1 MVNFEHISHL
11 VLVFLLLTLDR
22 QMPAGSFLL
31 LEDLVVHVETLDVV
45 YYSSVFA
52 FVAFVFLV
60 GCFLTVLM
68 FGVLQE
74 LMMVL
79 VPKILGCADSRSSRS
94 QLFFK
99 IIDVTKNLANFFFIR
114 RDSNTGIFL

>member
-1 MVNFEHISHL
+1 
-11 VLVFLLLTLDR
+11 
-22 QMPAGSFLL
+22 MPAGSFLL

-99 IIDVTKNLANFFFIR
+99 LIDVTKNLANFFFIR